1 MPAKRAASPVPSP
14 AADVTAATADDLRAE
29 VRAFNRFYTA
39 RVGALREGLLD
50 SPFTLA
56 ESRVLYE
63 LSHRDGPT
71 ASELV
76 RDLGMDAGYLSRL
89 LRGLSRR
96 GLVARTRSERDARHT
111 HLALTRAG
119 ARAFASLD
127 TRSNADV
134 DRAVAH
140 LSPEEQRELLG
151 AMRTMR
157 RLLDPA
163 CIDEAR
169 RRPIVIRPAH
179 MGDFGWIVHRHGALY
194 AREYGW
200 DERFEALVAQVVAEY
215 FTRYDPTGDRCWI
228 AERDGE
234 IVGSI
239 MLVRKS
245 KTVGKLRLLLVEPT
259 ARGTG
264 LGRRLV
270 QECLRTARQLG
281 YRKITLWTN
290 SVLHAA
296 RRIYEQEGFTLVD
309 ESPHAMFGEGLV
321 GQTWELVF

>member
-1 MPAKRAASPVPSP
+1 MPAKRRAPAPAP
-14 AADVTAATADDLRAE
+14 AAAPDALRAE

-50 SPFTLA
+50 SPYTLA

-63 LSHRDGPT
+63 LAHRDGPT
-71 ASELV
+71 ATELA
-76 RDLGMDAGYLSRL
+76 RELGMDAGYLSRL

-119 ARAFASLD
+119 AKAFASLD
-127 TRSNADV
+127 ARSNADV
-134 DRAVAH
+134 DRAVTH
-140 LSPEEQRELLG
+140 LSPEEQHQLVG
-151 AMRTMR
+151 AMRAIR

-163 CIDEAR
+163 SADDAR
-169 RRPIVIRPAH
+169 RRAIVIRPAH
-179 MGDFGWIVHRHGALY
+179 VGDFGWIVHRHGTLY

-200 DERFEALVAQVVAEY
+200 DERFEALVAQVIADYV
-215 FTRYDPTGDRCWI
+215 THHDPTGDRCWI
-228 AERDGE
+228 AEREGE

-245 KTVGKLRLLLVEPT
+245 RTVGKLRLLLVEPT

-264 LGRRLV
+264 LGSRLV
-270 QECLRTARQLG
+270 EECLRTARQLG
-281 YRKITLWTN
+281 YRTITLWTN
-290 SVLHAA
+290 SILDAA
-296 RRIYEQEGFTLVD
+296 RHIYERRGFTLV
-309 ESPHAMFGEGLV
+309 EEVPHQLFGEPLI
-321 GQTWELVF
+321 GQTWELAL